1 MLQVRDMAAKY
12 PEIKEELAGIESS
25 LEMYA
30 QENAIAPPDAHREKV
45 LNSLLTNFADDS
57 TFTGAKVRQLPE
69 RDLDYEDEDIEDNVV
84 PISGGSNF
92 FKYAFVA
99 SLALLA
105 VSLVSLYSVY
115 SKLQQSN
122 AQLAVLTTQ
131 NQKYSTTVHLMD
143 SQMDVFRDPSYKYV
157 KLQGLPK
164 SPSSSMAVAF
174 SPAKHKVMIDMG
186 NTHLPA
192 NDKAHQYQLWALVAG
207 KPVDLGVFD
216 AGADSAGMV
225 EMKPTALADAFAV
238 TLEPRGGS
246 VNPTM
251 SEMMVMG
258 K

>member
-12 PEIKEELAGIESS
+12 PEIKEELTGIESS

-69 RDLDYEDEDIEDNVV
+69 RPDLEDDDDDNVV
-84 PISGGSNF
+84 PISGGSGNF
-92 FKYAFVA
+92 FKYAFAA

-105 VSLVSLYSVY
+105 VSLISLYSVY

-131 NQKYSTTVHLMD
+131 NQHYSNTVHLMD
-143 SQMDVFRDPSYKYV
+143 SQMDLLRDPSYKYV
-157 KLQGLPK
+157 KLQGLAK

-174 SPAKHKVMIDMG
+174 SPAKHKVMIDMA

-216 AGADSAGMV
+216 AGNDSTGMV
-225 EMKPTALADAFAV
+225 DMKPTALADAFAV

-251 SEMMVMG
+251 TEMMVMG